1 MWKKMMKLPKILH
14 ALLRL
19 QRPHGG
25 VNEGV
30 AAEAVRMLV
39 ESYGHKSTTD
49 SFGNLKVTIGDT
61 GLWFTAHLDTVHW
74 NDGEQTLS
82 LLAGSNM
89 LVADSSD
96 GKPCVLGAD
105 DAAGVYILTEM
116 IRHGKPGNYMF
127 FLGEEVGGL
136 GSSDFIRRNQTI
148 SADICVSFDR
158 RGYSDVITHQGGW
171 RTASDEFARA
181 LASELNTHGFKY
193 KPSDAGLYT
202 DSKEFAELVPECTN
216 ISVGYFDEHTARET
230 LDIQHL
236 FALRDAVLA
245 IDWGALP
252 VHRVPAPD
260 DWMQSWNMK
269 YGDANGNALGTPYTG
284 LGVRIS
290 TALINHY
297 EALPQDV
304 LELLEELEELLND

>member
-1 MWKKMMKLPKILH
+1 MWKKTMKLPKVLD

-30 AAEAVRMLV
+30 AAQIVKAAVFG
-39 ESYGHKSTTD
+39 YGDSSVD
-49 SFGNLKVTIGDT
+49 SFGNLRVTIGRT
-61 GLWFTAHLDTVHW
+61 GVWFTSHLDTVHRG
-74 NDGEQTLS
+74 DGVQTLS
-82 LLAGSNM
+82 LMADSNL
-89 LVADSSD
+89 LVADNAD
-96 GKPCVLGAD
+96 GKPCILGAD
-105 DAAGVYILTEM
+105 DAAGVYLMTEM
-116 IRHGKPGNYMF
+116 IRAGKPGNYMF
-127 FLGEEVGGL
+127 FLGEECGGL
-136 GSSDFIRRNQTI
+136 GSSYFIRRNQTI

-181 LASELNTHGFKY
+181 LSSALNCHGFKY
-193 KPSDAGLYT
+193 KPSDDGLYT
-202 DSKEFAELVPECTN
+202 DSREFAELVPECTN
-216 ISVGYFDEHTARET
+216 ISVGYFDEHTSREA
-230 LDIQHL
+230 LDIEHL
-236 FALRDAVLA
+236 YALRDAVLE

-269 YGDANGNALGTPYTG
+269 YGAVNGNALDVVPYTG
-284 LGVRIS
+284 LGERIS

-304 LELLEELEELLND
+304 LELLEELEELFSD